1 MISAMAPETTP
12 NPSIFS
18 KLSFLSMLALV
29 ALGGV
34 FYMAGKNIEAGK
46 INTPGTLTITG
57 DAKTFATPNL
67 GQIMV
72 GVQIDRQ
79 DSAADAM
86 VQLKDRMTQVLEA
99 MKQLGVTDKDIRV
112 SGLSLGPSYD
122 YSNGQQRLEGYTASQ
137 MVTVKTKALD
147 KLGDILN
154 AATDAGANQAGDVQ
168 FIVENPDAKKD
179 EARKIAVVE
188 AQKKAQEMATQ
199 LGVVLGSLK
208 SYTETPGGAAPT
220 PIYMRSAVG
229 ASADAGS
236 IPLPS
241 GEQEVTMNV
250 TLTYEVK

>member
-1 MISAMAPETTP
+1 MADETTTHT
-12 NPSIFS
+12 SIFS
-18 KLSFLSMLALV
+18 KLSLLGMLSLV

-57 DAKTFATPNL
+57 DAKTYATPNL
-67 GQIMV
+67 GQISV

-86 VQLKDRMTQVLEA
+86 AQLKDRMTQVIDS

-112 SGLSLGPSYD
+112 SALSLGPSYD
-122 YSNGQQRLEGYTASQ
+122 YSNGEQRLEGYTASQ

-147 KLGDILN
+147 KIGDILN

-168 FIVENPDAKKD
+168 FIVENPDVKKD
-179 EARKIAVVE
+179 EARKIAVAE
-188 AQKKAQEMATQ
+188 AQKKAGEMATQ

-208 SYTETPGGAAPT
+208 SYTETPGGAT
-220 PIYMRSAVG
+220 PQPYYMRSAVG
-229 ASADAGS
+229 GGAADAAF
-236 IPLPS
+236 PLPS
-241 GEQEVTMNV
+241 GEQEVTMVV
-250 TLTYEVK
+250 TLTYEVH